1 MVFMLQGFFH
11 AHNLWYV
18 ENVFFVNISKRIA
31 QILLLFDAFY
41 VMYLDLLRFWMNG
54 RFGSDL
60 LSYPMIRTNGTIF
73 SSFYSMLNSM
83 YSFP

>member
-1 MVFMLQGFFH
+1 MVCR
-11 AHNLWYV
+11 
-18 ENVFFVNISKRIA
+18 EC
-31 QILLLFDAFY
+31 ILCEYKQKNRSNSFAFFDAFY

-73 SSFYSMLNSM
+73 SPIYSMLNSM